1 MTRVALPTPG
11 GSMGEKLRQAREER
25 GWGQVETVARAAE
38 LMPPNGRKVTQGL
51 YSSYELDK
59 VKFPDRGIVGALA
72 QVLELDADDLLSR
85 TAWGRGR
92 EFMSGYPKSDSILIN
107 APSPTMLELMRV
119 IDRLDADELEAMLQ
133 YGRGLVARRTTA

>member
-72 QVLELDADDLLSR
+72 QVLDLDADDLLNR

-92 EFMSGYPKSDSILIN
+92 EMMGYPKPDTIFIN

-119 IDRLDADELEAMLQ
+119 IDRLEPDELEAMLQ
-133 YGRGLVARRTTA
+133 YGRGLIARR